1 MRKRKSTPHP
11 PMTTP
16 HNSTRP
22 THPPPVVRHQ
32 DRRVRDV
39 AHQVVE
45 RPVVRERLVP
55 AVVADDE
62 ERPEHRAL
70 RDPVERPRPPGVNRK
85 RGRGEPS
92 DDGEVPGQV
101 GHRLG
106 GVLLEA
112 PGRDRCLDVGER
124 EGRRRGEGDLG
135 LQRGGRRREEE
146 EVDWLVG
153 QFFIR
158 FGFGAEGS
166 GGGWRMNG
174 GVERELSPLPQRG
187 GGRERGRG
195 ARLEE
200 TGRKKKAR
208 FFVLPPSTLSP
219 SGRKEKKREVHGER
233 ERIKRA
239 LPAALARSASSSLA
253 AAVIPVAGA
262 SVRSVMASGLK
273 RRSTSTE

>member
-187 GGRERGRG
+187 GGERGGEERG
-195 ARLEE
+195 WKRPEEKKKRGSSFSLPQLSPPLEE
-200 TGRKKKAR
+200 KKKSER
-208 FFVLPPSTLSP
+208 FTESESES
-219 SGRKEKKREVHGER
+219 SGRCQRRSLAPLHPLSLLPSSQLL
-233 ERIKRA
+233 A
-239 LPAALARSASSSLA
+239 LRSAPSWPAA
-253 AAVIPVAGA
+253 
-262 SVRSVMASGLK
+262 
-273 RRSTSTE
+273 

>member
-11 PMTTP
+11 PTTTP

-85 RGRGEPS
+85 RGRGEPG
-92 DDGEVPGQV
+92 DDGKVPGQV

-135 LQRGGRRREEE
+135 LQGGGRRREEE

-187 GGRERGRG
+187 GGERGGEERG
-195 ARLEE
+195 WKRPEEKKKRGSSFSLPQLSPPLEE
-200 TGRKKKAR
+200 KKKSER
-208 FFVLPPSTLSP
+208 FTESERES
-219 SGRKEKKREVHGER
+219 SGRCQRRSLAPLHPLSLLPSSQLL
-233 ERIKRA
+233 A
-239 LPAALARSASSSLA
+239 LRSAPSWPAA
-253 AAVIPVAGA
+253 
-262 SVRSVMASGLK
+262 
-273 RRSTSTE
+273 

>member
-62 ERPEHRAL
+62 QRPEHRAL
-70 RDPVERPRPPGVNRK
+70 RDPVERPRPPAVNRK
-85 RGRGEPS
+85 RGRGEPG

-112 PGRDRCLDVGER
+112 PGRDRCLDVGEG

-135 LQRGGRRREEE
+135 LQGRREEE
-146 EVDWLVG
+146 GGGGVDWLVG

-174 GVERELSPLPQRG
+174 EMERELSPLPQRG
-187 GGRERGRG
+187 GGERGGEERGWKRTEEKKKRGSSFSLPQLSPPLEEKKKTRGSRRARANQAGAAFG
-195 ARLEE
+195 ARSL
-200 TGRKKKAR
+200 R
-208 FFVLPPSTLSP
+208 FILSLLPSSQLLALRSSP
-219 SGRKEKKREVHGER
+219 SS
-233 ERIKRA
+233 
-239 LPAALARSASSSLA
+239 PAA
-253 AAVIPVAGA
+253 
-262 SVRSVMASGLK
+262 
-273 RRSTSTE
+273 